1 MLACMKAIVASVNRK
16 CMLQGANK
24 NAHCR
29 AHKNERGSEAVN
41 IVGSHPVG
49 SGSAALHT

>member
-1 MLACMKAIVASVNRK
+1 MLACMKVIVASVNGK
-16 CMLQGANK
+16 CMLKGANK

-29 AHKNERGSEAVN
+29 AHKNEWGSEAVN

-49 SGSAALHT
+49 VGVLLLY